1 MKKII
6 LMVLLLSMF
15 AITGCSKYEKD
26 TSYDT
31 DFYGSY
37 LKCIEDVNSS
47 ISYSLNNNYIF
58 NEDNTYNHTC
68 KEIIDGTKNI
78 DSDTNGKIL
87 SIEQISDDITQIT
100 LDEETTEL
108 STDNISNKIIY
119 KYKNMLGGL
128 YEIDIPSGKTFDLVI
143 PTPSDNWAG
152 SYPNA
157 ANVFDKNG
165 IYHSCLDITKC
176 EDTEENHMGVY
187 YKYVRKNNL
196 IYYIDPSIT
205 DMDYQI
211 LYYIIDNGLFYPEL
225 FKE

>member
-6 LMVLLLSMF
+6 LIVLLLSMF
-15 AITGCSKYEKD
+15 AIAGCSKYEKD
-26 TSYDT
+26 DSYDT
-31 DFYGSY
+31 NLYGSY
-37 LKCIEDVNSS
+37 LKCIEDMNN
-47 ISYSLNNNYIF
+47 SYSLNNNYTF
-58 NEDNTYNHTC
+58 NEDSTYNHKC
-68 KEIIDGTKNI
+68 KEIINGTKNT

-100 LDEETTEL
+100 LDEEITEL

-128 YEIDIPSGKTFDLVI
+128 FKLEIPSGKTFDLII

-157 ANVFDKNG
+157 ANIFNKNG
-165 IYHSCLDITKC
+165 IYHSCLDTTNC
-176 EDTEENHMGVY
+176 NDTEENHMGVY
-187 YKYVRKNNL
+187 YEYVRKNNV
-196 IYYIDPSIT
+196 IYFIDPRID

-211 LYYIIDNGLFYPEL
+211 LYYITDNGLFFPEL
-225 FKE
+225 YKEN